1 MSDGLQPKFMVSVSP
16 ALLEHAC
23 VLGRGGIS
31 WKQFVPT
38 WGLKAQACLGLACL
52 FEVIS
57 VPGSDRDSSQTLKW
71 GDEQFCD
78 PLHNLHPVS
87 LHQACSRPAPGRLLK
102 QDLPCDLCVF
112 IASNLVSR
120 VVKVR
125 PEGENILVVLN
136 LGIKGFQ
143 NQRLLQLLPTAALGH
158 WWAQRQG
165 RPADSHH
172 HKFTSPLNGP
182 QILNGKKHRR

>member
-78 PLHNLHPVS
+78 PLHNIHPVS
-87 LHQACSRPAPGRLLK
+87 LLQACTRPPAEARPALRFVCVYCQQPGVTGGEGQTWRWK
-102 QDLPCDLCVF
+102 HPCGAKSWYKGLPKST
-112 IASNLVSR
+112 ASAAPPHRCAGSLMGPETGKASR
-120 VVKVR
+120 Q
-125 PEGENILVVLN
+125 P
-136 LGIKGFQ
+136 
-143 NQRLLQLLPTAALGH
+143 P
-158 WWAQRQG
+158 
-165 RPADSHH
+165 P
-172 HKFTSPLNGP
+172 
-182 QILNGKKHRR
+182 